1 MAFIS
6 RGYAESEE
14 QKRQVMTGAA
24 RRFDAGGLI
33 KLRHG
38 QTYYRLDGNEHERLL
53 ICIHGWSTASY
64 VWEPLRPLLRDLGYR
79 LLTYD
84 LYGRG
89 FSDRPDVANSAE
101 LFSRQLAELLER
113 LGLSTDG
120 MNIVGYSMG
129 GAIAARFVSERL
141 SDVER
146 LLFIAPAGMAVQLPV
161 LRFIARRKPE
171 VFDAHIMAGL
181 QKLLPKQFRRE
192 AKGFL
197 DDEQVAEVLRNQN
210 RELNYRGY
218 LPSLVSSLNG
228 VLASRMMAE
237 HRKIAGSN
245 VKVRALFADEDGTI
259 PFSDARDLF
268 DRWQPGGR
276 SRVLKGAG
284 HGVTY
289 THPDLIMEKA
299 RDLLVLP

>member
-38 QTYYRLDGNEHERLL
+38 QTYYRLDGNEDERLL

-146 LLFIAPAGMAVQLPV
+146 LLLIAPAGMAVQLPV

-268 DRWQPGGR
+268 DEWQPGGR